1 MEQKFLKDTSSTMD
15 RPSGGNNHWPILKIV
30 GIYALCGTL
39 WIYLSDTIIGG
50 LTRNPV
56 LLTHI
61 AVLKGI
67 MYIALTSLLLYALIT
82 RHIRRIKEAEESV
95 QRNEE
100 AYRSL
105 FDNMQEGYA
114 YCKMIYDKNNRPID
128 YIYINVNN
136 AFENLTGLKNVTG
149 KNVSEIIPGIKESSP
164 ELLEKYGGTALTG
177 KPEKFEIYLDPL
189 KTWFSISVFSPE
201 KEYFISVF
209 DVITERRRTEEAIKE
224 AELKFRTIFESAS
237 EGILLARANGR
248 TFSTANNR
256 ICKMLG
262 YTEEE
267 LLKLGVSDIHPK
279 ESLPYV
285 IDQFEKLLRK
295 EISIGF
301 DIPVMKKDRTVFFA
315 DVSGSPLTI
324 AGNEYLLG
332 MFRDITERKQAEE
345 ALRET
350 RDYLENL
357 LSFANAPIMVWN
369 PDFMITR
376 FNIAIERVSG
386 FTMNEVVGKH
396 LEILFPVENRKTCLS
411 LVTPISGGS
420 SQKTVEIPILCKN
433 GSIRTVLWSSANI
446 YTADG
451 QTIIATIAQGQDITE
466 QKKFQSQFLQAQK
479 NQSIGTLAGGIA
491 HDFNNILAIILAYTS
506 VLEKSAE
513 DNEKISE
520 YSRIIGQVIN
530 RGAALVRQIL
540 TFARKTDMALAPMS
554 FGDLIHEI
562 LTMLNQTFPKTIT
575 FKEIVDKDLPFINA
589 DRTQIHQVMMN
600 LCVNARDAM
609 PNGGSIT
616 IKAELLSKDKVK
628 EKFSD
633 ADQDS
638 YFCISVTDTGEGMN
652 EATRRQIFDPFFT
665 TKEQGK
671 GTGLGLAV
679 VYGVV
684 QSHHGF
690 IDVESRVGRGT
701 TFRLY
706 FPALLE
712 NGQSIDVPVVME
724 SFSAG
729 GTETILLVEDEELLV
744 EMIRLMLE
752 SKGYRVFTANNGKEA
767 IKLYKLRKKEID
779 VVLTDL
785 GLPEMT
791 GIYVYKKLK
800 EINPNVIVIC
810 ASGFF
815 EPDVKHEL
823 SQAGV
828 NGFVQKPY
836 TSDDVLRKL
845 REVLDAKNI

>member
-1 MEQKFLKDTSSTMD
+1 
-15 RPSGGNNHWPILKIV
+15 
-30 GIYALCGTL
+30 
-39 WIYLSDTIIGG
+39 
-50 LTRNPV
+50 
-56 LLTHI
+56 
-61 AVLKGI
+61 
-67 MYIALTSLLLYALIT
+67 MYIALTSLLLYSLIS

-95 QRNEE
+95 QKNEE

-105 FDNMQEGYA
+105 FENMQEGYA

-128 YIYINVNN
+128 FIYINVNK
-136 AFENLTGLKNVTG
+136 AFENLTGLKNVIG
-149 KNVSEIIPGIKESSP
+149 RNVSEIIPGIKDSSP
-164 ELLEKYGGTALTG
+164 ELLEKYGRAALTG
-177 KPEKFEIYLDPL
+177 KPEKFEIYLDL
-189 KTWFSISVFSPE
+189 LNIWFSISVFSPE
-201 KEYFISVF
+201 KEYFIAVF
-209 DVITERRRTEEAIKE
+209 DVITERRMAEEAIKE
-224 AELKFRTIFESAS
+224 AELKFRTIFDSAS
-237 EGILLARANGR
+237 EGILLARSNGR

-256 ICKMLG
+256 MCKMLG

-267 LLKLGVSDIHPK
+267 LLKLGVSDIHP
-279 ESLPYV
+279 EETLPYV
-285 IDQFEKLLRK
+285 IDQFEKLVRK
-295 EISIGF
+295 EISIAS

-357 LSFANAPIMVWN
+357 LSFANAPIIVWN
-369 PDFMITR
+369 TEFEITR
-376 FNIAIERVSG
+376 FNIAFERVSG
-386 FTMNEVVGKH
+386 YSMKDVVGKH
-396 LEILFPVENRKTCLS
+396 LEMLFPAESRKSCLA
-411 LVTPISGGS
+411 LATPTSGGNH
-420 SQKTVEIPILCKN
+420 QLTVEIPILCKN
-433 GSIRTVLWSSANI
+433 GSIKTFLWSSGNI
-446 YTADG
+446 YKVDG
-451 QTIIATIAQGQDITE
+451 QTLLATIAQGQDITE
-466 QKKFQSQFLQAQK
+466 QKKLQSQFLQAQK

-506 VLEKSAE
+506 VLERSAA
-513 DNEKISE
+513 DKKKISE
-520 YSRIIGQVIN
+520 YSRVIGQIVN

-540 TFARKTDMALAPMS
+540 TFARKSDIVLAPMN

-575 FKEIVDKDLPFINA
+575 FREIIDKDLPFINA

-616 IKAELLSKDKVK
+616 IKAEILTKDKVK

-638 YFCISVTDTGEGMN
+638 YFCISVSDTGEGMN
-652 EATRRQIFDPFFT
+652 EVIRRQIFDPFFT

-679 VYGVV
+679 VYGIV

-690 IDVESRVGRGT
+690 IDVETKVGRGT
-701 TFRLY
+701 TFRIY
-706 FPALLE
+706 FPALPASE
-712 NGQSIDVPVVME
+712 HMADVPVVME
-724 SFSAG
+724 SFGTG
-729 GTETILLVEDEELLV
+729 GTETILIVEDEELLI
-744 EMIRLMLE
+744 EMVRLLLE
-752 SKGYRVFTANNGKEA
+752 SKGYKVITAKDGSEA
-767 IKLYKLRKKEID
+767 IKLYKRHKKVID
-779 VVLTDL
+779 VVLTDM

-791 GIYVYKKLK
+791 GMYVFKKLK
-800 EINPNVIVIC
+800 EINPKVCVIC

-823 SQAGV
+823 YKSGV
-828 NGFVQKPY
+828 KGIVQKPY
-836 TSDDVLRKL
+836 TPDDILRKL
-845 REVLDAKNI
+845 REVLDAK